1 MLENKMVEVVDAELL
16 KELCLKHDV
25 PFALAQ
31 KIISE
36 FNTID
41 VSKKRYVGLI
51 IEEEWDKYVDKKAG
65 S

>member
-1 MLENKMVEVVDAELL
+1 MLGHKMVEVVDAELL
-16 KELCLKHDV
+16 KELCLKHGV

-36 FNTID
+36 FSTID
-41 VSKKRYVGLI
+41 ASKKRYVQQV
-51 IEEEWDKYVDKKAG
+51 IEEEWGNYVDKKTG

>member
-1 MLENKMVEVVDAELL
+1 MVEVVDAELL
-16 KELCLKHDV
+16 KELCLKHGV
-25 PFALAQ
+25 PFELAQ

-36 FNTID
+36 FNTMD
-41 VSKKRYVGLI
+41 VPKKRYVRLI

>member
-1 MLENKMVEVVDAELL
+1 MVEVVDAELL
-16 KELCLKHDV
+16 KKLCLKHGV

-41 VSKKRYVGLI
+41 VPKKRYVGLI

>member
-1 MLENKMVEVVDAELL
+1 MVEVVDAELL
-16 KELCLKHDV
+16 KELCRKHGV

-41 VSKKRYVGLI
+41 IPKKRYVGLI

>member
-1 MLENKMVEVVDAELL
+1 MVEVVDAELL
-16 KELCLKHDV
+16 KELCLKHGV

-41 VSKKRYVGLI
+41 VPKKRYVGLI
-51 IEEEWDKYVDKKAG
+51 IEEEWDRYVDKKTG

>member
-1 MLENKMVEVVDAELL
+1 MVEIVDAELL
-16 KELCLKHDV
+16 KELCLKHGV

-36 FNTID
+36 FKTID
-41 VSKKRYVGLI
+41 VPKKRYVGLI
-51 IEEEWDKYVDKKAG
+51 IEEEWNKYVDKKAG

>member
-1 MLENKMVEVVDAELL
+1 MVEVVDAELL
-16 KELCLKHDV
+16 KELCLKHGV

-36 FNTID
+36 FKTID
-41 VSKKRYVGLI
+41 VPKKRYVGLI
-51 IEEEWDKYVDKKAG
+51 IEEEWNKYVDKKAG

>member
-1 MLENKMVEVVDAELL
+1 MVEVVDAELL
-16 KELCLKHDV
+16 KELCLKHGV

-36 FNTID
+36 FNTTD
-41 VSKKRYVGLI
+41 VPKKRYVGLI
-51 IEEEWDKYVDKKAG
+51 IEEEWDEYVDKKAG

>member
-1 MLENKMVEVVDAELL
+1 MVEVVDSELL
-16 KELCLKHDV
+16 KGLCLKHGV
-25 PFALAQ
+25 PFDLAE

-36 FNTID
+36 FNTTD
-41 VSKKRYVGLI
+41 VPKKRYVRLV

>member
-1 MLENKMVEVVDAELL
+1 MVEVVDAELL
-16 KELCLKHDV
+16 KELCLKHGV

-36 FNTID
+36 FDTLD
-41 VSKKRYVGLI
+41 VPKKGYARLI

>member
-1 MLENKMVEVVDAELL
+1 MLGTKMVEVVDAELL
-16 KELCLKHDV
+16 KELCLKHGV

-31 KIISE
+31 KTVSE

-41 VSKKRYVGLI
+41 GSKKRFVRLI
-51 IEEEWDKYVDKKAG
+51 IEEEWDKYVDKKTG

>member
-1 MLENKMVEVVDAELL
+1 MAEVVDAELL
-16 KELCLKHDV
+16 KELCLKHRV
-25 PFALAQ
+25 PFTLAQ

-41 VSKKRYVGLI
+41 VPKKRYVQSI
-51 IEEEWDKYVDKKAG
+51 IEEEWNAHVDKKDG

>member
-1 MLENKMVEVVDAELL
+1 MVEVVDAELL
-16 KELCLKHDV
+16 KELCLKHSV

-36 FNTID
+36 FKTTDIP
-41 VSKKRYVGLI
+41 KKRYVSLI
-51 IEEEWDKYVDKKAG
+51 IEEEWDRYVDKKAG

>member
-1 MLENKMVEVVDAELL
+1 MVEVVDAELL
-16 KELCLKHDV
+16 KELCLKHGV

-41 VSKKRYVGLI
+41 VPKKRYVGLI
-51 IEEEWDKYVDKKAG
+51 IEEEWNKYVDKKAG

>member
-1 MLENKMVEVVDAELL
+1 MVEVVDAELL
-16 KELCLKHDV
+16 KELCLKHRV

-31 KIISE
+31 RIISE
-36 FNTID
+36 FDTVD
-41 VSKKRYVGLI
+41 VPKKGYARLI

>member
-1 MLENKMVEVVDAELL
+1 MVEVVDAGLL
-16 KELCLKHDV
+16 EELCLKHGV

-36 FNTID
+36 FSTID
-41 VSKKRYVGLI
+41 ASKKRYVRRI
-51 IEEEWDKYVDKKAG
+51 IEEEWGNYVDKKAG

>member
-1 MLENKMVEVVDAELL
+1 MAEVVDAELL
-16 KELCLKHDV
+16 TELCRKHGV

-36 FNTID
+36 FNDLD
-41 VSKKRYVGLI
+41 VPKKKYIQLI
-51 IEEEWDKYVDKKAG
+51 IEEEWSKHVDKKAR

>member
-1 MLENKMVEVVDAELL
+1 MVEVVDAELL
-16 KELCLKHDV
+16 KELCLKHGV

-41 VSKKRYVGLI
+41 VPKKRYVGLI
-51 IEEEWDKYVDKKAG
+51 IEEEWGKYVDKKVG

>member
-1 MLENKMVEVVDAELL
+1 MVEVVDAELL
-16 KELCLKHDV
+16 KELCMKHGV

-41 VSKKRYVGLI
+41 VPKKRYIGLI
-51 IEEEWDKYVDKKAG
+51 IEEEWHKYVDKKAG